1 MFGMRAKKSLGQVFL
16 ISKHIAEA
24 EAAHAAGKTVLEI
37 GPGRGILTTELCKKS
52 KRVIAVEKDR
62 HLAVSLERGISS
74 PKLKVINK
82 DFFDA
87 DEEELELD
95 KVDIVIA
102 NIPYM
107 LSSKTIEWL
116 SRNRMQAVL
125 CLQKEFVE
133 HMMAE
138 HDTRN
143 YSRLSVISS
152 LTFRIT
158 KIMDVPRG
166 HFRPIPKV
174 DSCIIYLKPKE
185 VKITGAE
192 MKVISA
198 LMQHKKKTVRNA
210 MMDCER
216 EFGKSKAEMSEL
228 MNGIVMKDQ
237 RVFKLEPGEILSIA
251 SQLVQQIK
259 QLPN

>member
-1 MFGMRAKKSLGQVFL
+1 MYGMRARKSLGQVFL
-16 ISKHIAEA
+16 ISRHIAQA
-24 EAAHAAGKTVLEI
+24 EAAHAAGKTVIEI
-37 GPGRGILTTELCKKS
+37 GPGRGILTKELCRVA

-62 HLAVSLERGISS
+62 SLAASLERSISS
-74 PKLKVINK
+74 PKLKLINK

-87 DEEELELD
+87 TREELELGRA
-95 KVDIVIA
+95 DIVIA

-116 SRNRMQAVL
+116 SRERMQAVL

-133 HMMAE
+133 HMAALP
-138 HDTRN
+138 DTRN

-158 KIMDVPRG
+158 RIMDVPRG

-174 DSCIIYLKPKE
+174 DSCIVYLKPKDAG
-185 VKITGAE
+185 ITEAQRRI
-192 MKVISA
+192 ISA

-216 EFGKSKAEMSEL
+216 EFGKSKAEMSKI
-228 MNGIVMKDQ
+228 MDGIVMKDQ
-237 RVFKLEPGEILSIA
+237 RVFKLTPTEILAIA
-251 SQLVQQIK
+251 ALLSQDLK
-259 QLPN
+259 